1 MFSNLLQTD
10 TVSFTVNATDN
21 VTVSSVT
28 LSGATYSSNSG
39 NNWIFTKTYS
49 YADFSFGNTTDT
61 LTATA
66 TDGVGNSVTS
76 TISMTVRK
84 SDDQSPTISSFSAND
99 STVELK
105 TSSQSQTVTFTVVA
119 TDNRGISTVSVLR
132 TTTGEYRK

>member
-1 MFSNLLQTD
+1 ML
-10 TVSFTVNATDN
+10 
-21 VTVSSVT
+21 
-28 LSGATYSSNSG
+28 
-39 NNWIFTKTYS
+39 IFHL
-49 YADFSFGNTTDT
+49 AILDT

-119 TDNRGISTVSVLR
+119 TDNRGVSTVSVQNH
-132 TTTGEYRK
+132 TGNKWK